1 MNGNTPATERYLRT
15 ISIEMTSLRK
25 EIARMS
31 AILEKIATPEDS
43 LREAKEEITE
53 EERLGYTE

>member
-1 MNGNTPATERYLRT
+1 MNGNNTPTERYLRN

-53 EERLGYTE
+53 EERMGYTE

>member
-1 MNGNTPATERYLRT
+1 MNGNNTPTERYLRT

-53 EERLGYTE
+53 EERMGYTE

>member
-1 MNGNTPATERYLRT
+1 MNGNNTPTERYLRN
-15 ISIEMTSLRK
+15 ISIEMAAIHK
-25 EIARMS
+25 ELAGIRS
-31 AILEKIATPEDS
+31 TIEKIATPEDS